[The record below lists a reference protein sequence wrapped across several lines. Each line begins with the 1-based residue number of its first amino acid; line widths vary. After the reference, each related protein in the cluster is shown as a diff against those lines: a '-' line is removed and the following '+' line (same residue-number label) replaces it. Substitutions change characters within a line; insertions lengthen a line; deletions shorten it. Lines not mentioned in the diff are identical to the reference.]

1 MQPVFRSST
10 TSLISPISSP
20 WAVFT
25 FEPMILLVCT
35 YVVDVLVVL
44 VVWAFETS
52 GAMAKPTMA
61 SKAPRQKEVFITNT
75 DVSALWPIQTRCAG
89 GYDSPEHR
97 ACSKRNGVVVRLS

>member
-20 WAVFT
+20 WALFT

-35 YVVDVLVVL
+35 YVVDVVVVL
-44 VVWAFETS
+44 LVWAFETS

-61 SKAPRQKEVFITNT
+61 SKAPRQKEVFILIYRRIAAAAYSGRLRRGLRLC
-75 DVSALWPIQTRCAG
+75 VKG
-89 GYDSPEHR
+89 
-97 ACSKRNGVVVRLS
+97 RNA